1 MLLADLKME
10 NPLGSPILPHLRRQI
25 SSRIGDYSSK
35 TSSLYLR
42 QARQSLSLGGNLRTR
57 LEKLSTPIGSLDM
70 LIAAHALSIG
80 CSFVTRNE
88 NWVKCRSVYVSQ
100 VHTI

>member
-25 SSRIGDYSSK
+25 SYRTGDCSGK

-42 QARQSLSLGGNLRTR
+42 QARQSLSLGVNKMIKADIYFDG
-57 LEKLSTPIGSLDM
+57 EYY
-70 LIAAHALSIG
+70 
-80 CSFVTRNE
+80 C
-88 NWVKCRSVYVSQ
+88 
-100 VHTI
+100 